1 MFSSSWALDTGER
14 VVATF
19 VESFLG
25 IWILTGPADVFNLST
40 AHTAA
45 AAGVIA
51 AAAALKAAIAAK
63 VGSGSSASLAPQLVS
78 YVKPDVT
85 PAPAAPVKKAAARK
99 PATKKVAAPRK
110 KV

>member
-63 VGSGSSASLAPQLVS
+63 VGSGSSASLVPSLVT
-78 YVKPDVT
+78 YEKPAIT

-99 PATKKVAAPRK
+99 PAAKKVAAPRK